1 MEYIHLQSK
10 YFIAFIDTD
19 KYATVEAYIEEMRK
33 DKIWGDNIEIQAMSE
48 LYGSPVELYEYD
60 IQPSRTFGGGGQVM
74 SINDEE

>member
-1 MEYIHLQSK
+1 
-10 YFIAFIDTD
+10 
-19 KYATVEAYIEEMRK
+19 MRK